1 MEYTLHI
8 PWCLCLLKCYDKK
21 GVAKRTL
28 YDFVYLIVYDVRL
41 TQL

>member
-1 MEYTLHI
+1 MNKEN
-8 PWCLCLLKCYDKK
+8 CALKLVVDKI

-41 TQL
+41 TRL